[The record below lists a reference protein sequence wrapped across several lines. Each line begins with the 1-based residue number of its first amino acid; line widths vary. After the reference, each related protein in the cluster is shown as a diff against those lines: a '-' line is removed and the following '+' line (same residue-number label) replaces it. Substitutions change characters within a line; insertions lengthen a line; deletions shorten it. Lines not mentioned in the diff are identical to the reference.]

1 MISFFKS
8 LICVMIKTFK
18 IKKKNFVFKK
28 LFEIFFQIYTKK
40 IYKKQ
45 LKILKKR
52 KN

>member
-1 MISFFKS
+1 MFYD
-8 LICVMIKTFK
+8 K
-18 IKKKNFVFKK
+18 IFWNKEKKNFVFKK
-28 LFEIFFQIYTKK
+28 LFEIFFHIYTKK